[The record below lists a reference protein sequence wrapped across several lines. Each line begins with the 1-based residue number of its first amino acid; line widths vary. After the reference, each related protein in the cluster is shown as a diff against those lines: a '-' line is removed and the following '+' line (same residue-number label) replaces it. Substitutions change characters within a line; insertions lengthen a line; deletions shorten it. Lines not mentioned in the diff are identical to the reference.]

1 MSVSNIELIWEGQSA
16 IAVNKPAGLSTQAPQ
31 EIESLESRLKEEIG
45 RTQQYIAFPH
55 RLDRVVS
62 GVILVALTKKA
73 ARLLSAQFASRKTR
87 KRYLAVVEGHFDSR
101 GIGLS
106 EKKEASSPVAVTGN
120 PGKQLEDR
128 MEDCQDGFLRWQ
140 NYVRKVEGQ
149 SLAEECRSSDAG
161 AKLAV
166 TDVRTLQLDSDP
178 NRSRLELLPITGRMH
193 QLRLQCAL
201 RGHPIVGDHT
211 YGAAKKHT
219 RLQGKKHRSVEGLA
233 ADKTDIEQDEKPLG
247 GQNPASDS
255 PGEHR
260 PRILLH
266 AQGLGFHDPST
277 GRWTE
282 VEAQCPF

>member
-1 MSVSNIELIWEGQSA
+1 MTVSNIELIWEGQSA

-31 EIESLESRLKEEIG
+31 DIESLESRLKEEIG
-45 RTQQYIAFPH
+45 GTQQYIAFPH

-62 GVILVALTKKA
+62 GVILVARTKKA

-101 GIGLS
+101 TIGQS
-106 EKKEASSPVAVTGN
+106 EKKEASMPVEVTGN
-120 PGKQLEDR
+120 PGNRLKDR

-149 SLAEECRSSDAG
+149 SLAEECRASDPG

-219 RLQGKKHRSVEGLA
+219 LSRELKYGNTAGLA
-233 ADKTDIEQDEKPLG
+233 ADVTEVERDSNPSG
-247 GQNPASDS
+247 GENPANHS
-255 PGEHR
+255 PGEDR
-260 PRILLH
+260 PRIMLH
-266 AQGLGFHDPST
+266 AQSLGFHDPST